1 MTNEDMK
8 IWDGY
13 AMAALN
19 ALIRE
24 GDQRE
29 EKIDINAVCVHAAKL
44 ADEMMLERAK
54 REDVNAVYGEIER
67 AIDA

>member
-1 MTNEDMK
+1 MTNEHMK

-13 AMAALN
+13 AMAAVN

-24 GDQRE
+24 RDQGE
-29 EKIDINAVCVHAAKL
+29 EKIDINALCVHAAKF
-44 ADEMMLERAK
+44 ADAMMLERAK
-54 REDVNAVYGEIER
+54 RENIDAFYGELER

>member
-13 AMAALN
+13 AMAAVN

-24 GDQRE
+24 GEKRE
-29 EKIDINAVCVHAAKL
+29 ETLDINALCVQAAKL

-54 REDVNAVYGEIER
+54 RESIDSFYGEIER

>member
-1 MTNEDMK
+1 MTNEHMK

-13 AMAALN
+13 AMAAVN

-24 GDQRE
+24 RDQRE
-29 EKIDINAVCVHAAKL
+29 EMLDINALCVHAAKL

-54 REDVNAVYGEIER
+54 RESIDSFYGEIER

>member
-1 MTNEDMK
+1 MTNEHMK

-19 ALIRE
+19 ALVRE
-24 GDQRE
+24 GQQAQ
-29 EKIDINAVCVHAAKL
+29 KQDISALCMQAAKL
-44 ADEMMLERAK
+44 ADAMLLERTK
-54 REDVNAVYGEIER
+54 RESIEGVYGEIER